1 MARASPSTILR
12 RPRWAEVGP
21 RGRRAR
27 LGREG
32 LNSTQARGR
41 TMDRWRATAAPR
53 APATAGLF
61 AMLALGSC
69 DPAPEADMSALQNV
83 M

>member
-1 MARASPSTILR
+1 
-12 RPRWAEVGP
+12 
-21 RGRRAR
+21 
-27 LGREG
+27 
-32 LNSTQARGR
+32 
-41 TMDRWRATAAPR
+41 MDRWRATAGAAAR